1 MLETVR
7 SLLFEYLN
15 WIIFLP
21 LILALKYR
29 RNYPQEFKY
38 ILYYLVLSV
47 ITQAVSF
54 ILWKLKIR
62 NYPVLHVYTL
72 LEYAVLLQFYRA
84 VLKGFVS
91 KTVMAILLYGFLMFS
106 VADSLLIESIHVFN
120 TYSRT
125 IEALVFTTLSIAWF
139 MKIVTESEEEKLR
152 LKGVTYFVS
161 GFLVYF
167 SSSVILF
174 SYSSY
179 VDQLS
184 LGARMNVWL
193 IHTFLIFQLYILMTI
208 GLWKAKTR

>member
-21 LILALKYR
+21 LILVLKDR
-29 RNYPQEFKY
+29 KKYPQEFKY
-38 ILYYLVLSV
+38 IMYYLVLSV

-72 LEYAVLLQFYRA
+72 LEYAVLLQFYRTI
-84 VLKGFVS
+84 LKGFVS
-91 KTVMAILLYGFLMFS
+91 KTVMTFLLYGFLMFS
-106 VADSLLIESIHVFN
+106 VVDSLLIESIHVFN

-152 LKGVTYFVS
+152 LKGTTYFVS

-184 LGARMNVWL
+184 IGARMNVWL
-193 IHTFLIFQLYILMTI
+193 IHTFLIFQLYILITI
-208 GLWKAKTR
+208 GLWKANIR